1 VAEAAWRYLMEPIL
15 VLMYLMIAISEEL
28 RTVEENPQ
36 DARLVFV
43 MIVFMTKVI
52 NLIIVQT
59 LD

>member
-1 VAEAAWRYLMEPIL
+1 MEPIL

-28 RTVEENPQ
+28 RTVEESPQ